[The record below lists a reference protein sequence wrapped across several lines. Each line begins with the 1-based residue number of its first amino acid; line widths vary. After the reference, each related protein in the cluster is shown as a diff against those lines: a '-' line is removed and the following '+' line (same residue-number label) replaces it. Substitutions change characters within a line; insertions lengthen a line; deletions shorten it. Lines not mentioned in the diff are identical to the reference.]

1 MLDCLSR
8 LTGVLD
14 LEKNLD
20 FTITI
25 ISEKNGS
32 CYYDSGNG
40 KYLVWDRESISYN
53 NYSKDIRR
61 AICTEFMTE
70 SEFVTRLSTF
80 CGKTVHVLWQG
91 YPRFVAR
98 LSTFC
103 GKTRHVLFPYMKRF
117 VGVLF
122 QIVFIKSAFY
132 SHVSLL
138 GRVVFFQ
145 LLYFGNE
152 LGEVAEMLVDRCESY
167 VRHLVHIVQP
177 PQNNFSKIRC

>member
-1 MLDCLSR
+1 MVPD
-8 LTGVLD
+8 
-14 LEKNLD
+14 
-20 FTITI
+20 
-25 ISEKNGS
+25 
-32 CYYDSGNG
+32 YYDSGNG

-53 NYSKDIRR
+53 NYPKDIRR
-61 AICTEFMTE
+61 AIYTEFMTG
-70 SEFVTRLSTF
+70 SVLS
-80 CGKTVHVLWQG
+80 QG
-91 YPRFVAR
+91 CPRFVAS

-117 VGVLF
+117 VSVLF

-145 LLYFGNE
+145 LLHFGNE

-177 PQNNFSKIRC
+177 P